1 MRLAFVTNSLT
12 HGGAE
17 RHTIALVDR
26 LAERGHEC
34 HAAYVKHAAGQLA
47 GLFGAASVTCLHAAR
62 YLDLRSVR
70 RLSRLLAQFRP
81 AVVVAAN
88 AYSAMYARLALRLSG
103 LRAPL
108 AITYHTTM
116 PANRKEWLQLLY
128 YRPLFWSADCV
139 VFVCEAQ
146 RRYWLAR
153 RLRGRR
159 NEVIYNGIDPAGW
172 RPPTEKE
179 AADGRGRLGLAPE
192 EFVVGVCAMLRP
204 EKNHVQMVDAIAA
217 LRARGVPAR
226 ALLIGEGPTRAAV
239 EARAAQLGVARHVLI
254 TGAQD
259 DVRPLL
265 GACDVAA
272 LCSRRET
279 FSIAALEAMAMA
291 RPVVHAELGG
301 AAEMIS
307 HGHDGMLF
315 PAGDTQAL
323 VERLAELAEPRL
335 RSRMG
340 AAARAS
346 VVSRFAEQAMVERY
360 EQLFLELETTRSIRE
375 TSPRLRGAN

>member
-1 MRLAFVTNSLT
+1 MRLAFVINSLT

-47 GLFGAASVTCLHAAR
+47 GLLGAASVTCLHAAR

-103 LRAPL
+103 LRTPL
-108 AITYHTTM
+108 AITYHTTV

-159 NEVIYNGIDPAGW
+159 NEVIY
-172 RPPTEKE
+172 K
-179 AADGRGRLGLAPE
+179 
-192 EFVVGVCAMLRP
+192 
-204 EKNHVQMVDAIAA
+204 
-217 LRARGVPAR
+217 
-226 ALLIGEGPTRAAV
+226 IG
-239 EARAAQLGVARHVLI
+239 
-254 TGAQD
+254 
-259 DVRPLL
+259 
-265 GACDVAA
+265 
-272 LCSRRET
+272 
-279 FSIAALEAMAMA
+279 
-291 RPVVHAELGG
+291 
-301 AAEMIS
+301 
-307 HGHDGMLF
+307 
-315 PAGDTQAL
+315 
-323 VERLAELAEPRL
+323 
-335 RSRMG
+335 
-340 AAARAS
+340 RAS
-346 VVSRFAEQAMVERY
+346 CRERV
-360 EQLFLELETTRSIRE
+360 
-375 TSPRLRGAN
+375 